1 MFLLREEFVRFCEIL
16 ENGGKTIVD
25 KKWLSLP
32 QRDASQQLA
41 LATARLLLPQGAL
54 LRNIRRAG
62 AGIIP
67 RVAKE
72 VDPAAREKG
81 ISREVAETIIRG
93 VRRNNERACYE
104 RRELAARTHRARSGD
119 RTTRRPCVRTTA
131 LRSTAALCGAP
142 ARALLVR
149 CLYFA
154 RYVVLARRLRG
165 RVRARAVHGAAPHEA
180 IPHNG
185 ARARACPPLRLRL
198 GVHAA
203 DLLAFFLLCFASP
216 LESPASLPARGA

>member
-1 MFLLREEFVRFCEIL
+1 MRFCEMR

-62 AGIIP
+62 IIP

-81 ISREVAETIIRG
+81 ISREAAETIIRG
-93 VRRNNERACYE
+93 VRRNNERARYE
-104 RRELAARTHRARSGD
+104 RRELAARTHR
-119 RTTRRPCVRTTA
+119 V
-131 LRSTAALCGAP
+131 
-142 ARALLVR
+142 RALVI
-149 CLYFA
+149 
-154 RYVVLARRLRG
+154 
-165 RVRARAVHGAAPHEA
+165 EQ
-180 IPHNG
+180 
-185 ARARACPPLRLRL
+185 
-198 GVHAA
+198 HAGHA
-203 DLLAFFLLCFASP
+203 
-216 LESPASLPARGA
+216 

>member
-1 MFLLREEFVRFCEIL
+1 MRFCEMR

-25 KKWLSLP
+25 KKWSPLP

-81 ISREVAETIIRG
+81 ISREAAETNTA
-93 VRRNNERACYE
+93 VSDA
-104 RRELAARTHRARSGD
+104 
-119 RTTRRPCVRTTA
+119 TT
-131 LRSTAALCGAP
+131 S
-142 ARALLVR
+142 
-149 CLYFA
+149 
-154 RYVVLARRLRG
+154 
-165 RVRARAVHGAAPHEA
+165 
-180 IPHNG
+180 
-185 ARARACPPLRLRL
+185 
-198 GVHAA
+198 VHATNGVN
-203 DLLAFFLLCFASP
+203 SP
-216 LESPASLPARGA
+216 RRHIVYAIW

>member
-1 MFLLREEFVRFCEIL
+1 MRFCEMR

-81 ISREVAETIIRG
+81 ISREAAETIIRG
-93 VRRNNERACYE
+93 VRRNNERARYE
-104 RRELAARTHRARSGD
+104 RRELAARTHR
-119 RTTRRPCVRTTA
+119 VRD
-131 LRSTAALCGAP
+131 
-142 ARALLVR
+142 LVI
-149 CLYFA
+149 
-154 RYVVLARRLRG
+154 
-165 RVRARAVHGAAPHEA
+165 EQ
-180 IPHNG
+180 
-185 ARARACPPLRLRL
+185 
-198 GVHAA
+198 HAGHA
-203 DLLAFFLLCFASP
+203 
-216 LESPASLPARGA
+216 